1 MDDCGMNQVCEQG
14 EAGITRNLLV
24 KISLCP
30 LISSQCN
37 KYLFTKH
44 LLFCLCVNC
53 LPAFEAPNHHSN
65 ILFCLQLKMAFK
77 VRVSAIWGSYSA
89 LLGLSHVWV
98 CVHAQLL
105 SHVQL
110 FCNSMDCCLPGSSVH
125 EISLAK
131 VLKAGCY
138 FLLWGI
144 FLTQGSTHVSCIG
157 RWILYH
163 CTTSHVYMLLN
174 C

>member
-1 MDDCGMNQVCEQG
+1 MDDYGMNQVCEQG

-138 FLLWGI
+138 FLLRGI

-157 RWILYH
+157 SWILYH